1 MTRFVRSPLRT
12 TLTVLT
18 ALLLAA
24 PAVAQALPDDA
35 EDALFAARSAMQD
48 AIAQNVDPYPDRPLW
63 AEAIREARRAVEL
76 APTHPRTLGTLAE
89 IYSRTNFYARAWQAW
104 QQYLAAGHGLDAQ
117 QTPLY
122 LAVAEEYAWSFY
134 ERGDKARAAEIHM
147 EVLDAVSFSKES
159 RVWLGR
165 IRMEQGRPADAIP
178 YWEAVVEQDPDDDRA
193 RYFLELATEQAR
205 WGVAAVEA
213 FRDGVSYYEEG
224 DLDAAS
230 RAFERAAEA
239 NPDYPEA
246 WAWRGRV
253 AFERES
259 WVAARSH
266 YARAVEL
273 APGNDT
279 YRYFRDQAQ
288 RRIDGED
295 AAAEAA
301 AAARAEQEAAD
312 SAADGE
318 DGEAP

>member
-1 MTRFVRSPLRT
+1 MPRFVRSPLRT

-24 PAVAQALPDDA
+24 PALAQALPDDA
-35 EDALFAARSAMQD
+35 EEALFAARSAMQE

-63 AEAIREARRAVEL
+63 AQAIRDARRAVEL

-89 IYSRTNFYARAWQAW
+89 IYSRTNFYAPAWRTW
-104 QQYLAAGHGLDAQ
+104 QQYLAAGHDLDAQ
-117 QTPLY
+117 QAPLF
-122 LAVAEEYAWSFY
+122 LKVAEEYAWSFY
-134 ERGDKARAAEIHM
+134 DRGDKARAAEIHM
-147 EVLDAVSFSKES
+147 AVLDAIPFSKES

-178 YWEAVVEQDPDDDRA
+178 YWEAVVQQDPEDDRA

-230 RAFERAAEA
+230 RAFERATVA
-239 NPDYPEA
+239 NPDYPAA

-253 AFERES
+253 AFDRES

-266 YARAVEL
+266 YDRAL
-273 APGNDT
+273 ALDPGNDT
-279 YRYFRDQAQ
+279 YRYFRDEAQ
-288 RRIDGED
+288 RRID
-295 AAAEAA
+295 AADEAA
-301 AAARAEQEAAD
+301 AASAEQAQDAASD
-312 SAADGE
+312 AVDGE
-318 DGEAP
+318 DGDAP